1 MTFSQCFQSVPKVQD
16 ALQVTI
22 GFQLLDIE

>member
-16 ALQVTI
+16 VLQVPI
-22 GFQLLDIE
+22 GFQLLDIG